1 MRARSAVVYQTL
13 VSVFWLTRGG
23 TAGLASSRYEGV
35 VDTFVTVFPD
45 EVIRAQETWARRAF
59 PNLIHFHEADRGGH
73 FAMWEKGGR
82 VFRGFLWNIKCNGAL
97 VDNLV
102 VRVNQFNQHFVR
114 TGRQGPQDERVAT
127 RVRPVPRRLVD
138 GS

>member
-1 MRARSAVVYQTL
+1 
-13 VSVFWLTRGG
+13 
-23 TAGLASSRYEGV
+23 
-35 VDTFVTVFPD
+35 
-45 EVIRAQETWARRAF
+45 
-59 PNLIHFHEADRGGH
+59 
-73 FAMWEKGGR
+73 MWEKGGR

-114 TGRQGPQDERVAT
+114 TGRQAPQDERVAT